1 MSPVR
6 LIQVVLAIVFVVLLV
21 VVIKRRASK

>member
-1 MSPVR
+1 MEPMT
-6 LIQVVLAIVFVVLLV
+6 LIRWVLIAAFVVLLV